1 MKSSIKIL
9 SIVMGMV
16 FSAQS
21 QNLSVQSSI
30 YDQEDQKPLWGT
42 SVRVLGSSKGTLTD
56 QSGKFKLSGLD
67 AQDSISI
74 HFVGYA
80 SQQFLA
86 SEVPSKISLEK
97 LVVLNDEVVVNAL
110 MANSFS
116 PMAFTNVGKEELK
129 KQNLGQDIPLLL
141 NFLPSMVTTSDAGA
155 GIGYTG
161 IRIRGTDPTRINV
174 TINGIPLNDSE
185 SQGLYWVNM
194 PDMASSV
201 SNIQVQRGVGTSTN
215 GASAFG
221 GSVHVNTN
229 QYEPNSYAE
238 IASSGGSF
246 NTLKNTLKL
255 GTGLFA
261 NRFTFDLRLSQITSD
276 GYIDRASSDLKSL
289 YSTLGYFGKK
299 SIIRLNYFTGKE
311 ITYQSW
317 YGTPESRVN
326 NDVDGMIAFITRN
339 PLSEAERDNL
349 FESGRTYNF
358 YTYENQVDNY
368 AQDHYQLLT
377 HHDLG
382 GNWDMDINLHYT
394 YGRGYYE
401 EFKNYPDL
409 RLYGIYAKIFIEN
422 LVRRKWL
429 DNDFYGS
436 TYHFHYDNKKGFDW
450 VIGGA
455 WNKYVGR
462 HFGRIIAP
470 EVIQN
475 IEWYRSLSHK
485 RDFNLYSKM
494 NLALTD
500 QLIGFL
506 DLQGRFIRY
515 STKGT
520 KDYQIPMD
528 IKESFSFFNPKIGLN
543 YQVGE
548 TARLYGS
555 LARGAKEPSR
565 NDFVDN
571 LTNTP
576 RPEKLTDIELGY
588 EVNGKG
594 YQFQANAY
602 WMNYTDQLVL
612 TGRLNDV
619 GEAIRE
625 NVAKSYRL
633 GIELIGGFQLSK
645 HFAWVGN
652 LTLSSNKVEDYQEV
666 VFDYENYQEIT
677 IQHKKTDIAY
687 SPSLIGSSQLK
698 FMNKGF
704 EVNLNTKY
712 VGEQYLDNTSSRNRM
727 IPAYW
732 TQDILVQKTIPAKW
746 AKELR
751 LNLMVNNLFN
761 RMYSSNGYTWGYI
774 YGERVIE
781 NFYYPQ
787 AGLNFLGGLTIRI

>member
-9 SIVMGMV
+9 SFVMGIA
-16 FSAQS
+16 FSAHS
-21 QNLSVQSSI
+21 QNLSIQSSV
-30 YDQEDQKPLWGT
+30 YDQEDNQALWGT
-42 SVRVLGSSKGTLTD
+42 NVQVIGTSKGTITD
-56 QSGKFKLSGLD
+56 KNGDFKLSGLNPT
-67 AQDSISI
+67 DSLSI
-74 HFVGYA
+74 HFIGYETI
-80 SQQFLA
+80 QILA
-86 SEVPSKISLEK
+86 RELPAKIGLAK
-97 LVVLNDEVVVNAL
+97 QTILNDEVVVNAL
-110 MANSFS
+110 MANNFS
-116 PMAFTNVGKEELK
+116 PMAFTNIGKAQIQKL
-129 KQNLGQDIPLLL
+129 NLGQDIPLLL

-161 IRIRGTDPTRINV
+161 LRIRGTDATRINV

-229 QYEPNSYAE
+229 NYEPEPYAQ

-246 NTLKNTLKL
+246 GTIKNTLKL

-261 NRFTFDLRLSQITSD
+261 KKFTFDLRLSKINSD

-317 YGTPESRVN
+317 YGTPEARVN
-326 NDVDGMIAFITRN
+326 NDIEGMIAFITRN
-339 PLSEAERDNL
+339 PLSEAETKNL

-382 GNWDMDINLHYT
+382 KNWDMDLNFHYT

-401 EFKNYPDL
+401 EFKNYPNL
-409 RLYGIYAKIFIEN
+409 SLYGIYSKIFVEN

-429 DNDFYGS
+429 DNDFYGT
-436 TYHFHYDNKKGFDW
+436 TYNFHYDNKKGFDW

-470 EVIQN
+470 EVIQG

-494 NLALTD
+494 NLALND
-500 QLIGFL
+500 KLSGFL
-506 DLQGRFIRY
+506 DLQARLITY

-528 IKESFSFFNPKIGLN
+528 INETFSFFNPKFGLN

-548 TARLYGS
+548 SSKLYGS
-555 LARGAKEPSR
+555 FARGAKEPSR

-571 LTNTP
+571 LNKAP
-576 RPEKLTDIELGY
+576 KPEKLSDIEFGF
-588 EVNGKG
+588 EGNGKG
-594 YQFQANAY
+594 YTFQANAY

-612 TGRLNDV
+612 TGRLNNV
-619 GEAIRE
+619 GEPIRE
-625 NVAKSYRL
+625 NVAKSYRMGL
-633 GIELIGGFQLSK
+633 ELVGGLKLANNLTWQ
-645 HFAWVGN
+645 GN
-652 LTLSSNKVEDYQEV
+652 LTLSRNKVQDYTEI
-666 VFDYENYQEIT
+666 VFDYGANQEVSISHT
-677 IQHKKTDIAY
+677 NTDIAY
-687 SPSLIGSSQLK
+687 SPNIIGGSQIKYLLR
-698 FMNKGF
+698 NW
-704 EVNLNTKY
+704 EINLNTKY
-712 VGEQYLDNTSSRNRM
+712 VGAQYLDNTSSSNRKM
-727 IPAYW
+727 SAYW
-732 TQDILVQKTIPAKW
+732 TQDILIQKTIPAKW
-746 AKELR
+746 AKDLK
-751 LNLMVNNLFN
+751 LNLLVNNVFN
-761 RMYSSNGYTWGYI
+761 RLYSSNGYTWGYI
-774 YGERVIE
+774 YEGRVIE
-781 NFYYPQ
+781 NFLYPQ
-787 AGLNFLGGLTIRI
+787 AGINFLAGLNLRI